1 MKQLEQLRVMHVQLA
16 ENELGLARATL
27 VHELV
32 QREEEGCA
40 VEAIREA
47 LEQQD
52 IMSFTAVETQTL
64 LDTLARL
71 PVRDGFGYVEPSDL
85 RGIREA
91 RSEPPD
97 LPSFEVSSYGSRLTG
112 AWFGRCAGCCLG
124 KPVEGWS
131 HGQIRAYLDAIDV
144 GDLRAYVPMV
154 EPIPIEG
161 KSWHHSAG
169 ESTGGNIDGM
179 PRDDDID
186 YMIMALEVL
195 EQYGPDATTADYGSM
210 WLDRLPYARVYTAE
224 RAAYRNLVSGY
235 PADEA
240 ALYNNPYREW
250 IGAQIRADVLG
261 YVVPGRPEVAA
272 RLAYQDAA
280 LSHVKNGIYG
290 EMWAAATISAAFVL
304 DHPGDAIRAGLAQI
318 PASSRLYEAIEN
330 SLGWAASL
338 PTWQEAYAEIQA
350 AYGHYH
356 FVHTINNACF
366 VVLGLMYGHPSFSD
380 TIGIA
385 VECGEDTDCNGA
397 TAGSVFGA
405 LHGEDSIPAEWTRPF
420 GDRVRTIV
428 PGQYGHG
435 DYLSIKDLVQRTSLL
450 AQGAFSSL

>member
-1 MKQLEQLRVMHVQLA
+1 MKQLEKLRVMNVQLA
-16 ENELGLARATL
+16 ESELGLARATL
-27 VHELV
+27 VHEIV
-32 QREEEGCA
+32 QREEEGCE
-40 VEAIREA
+40 VMEIREV
-47 LEQQD
+47 LEKKD
-52 IMSFTAVETQTL
+52 VTSLTDVETQNL

-85 RGIREA
+85 RGIRKA
-91 RSEPPD
+91 RAESTG
-97 LPSFEVSSYGSRLTG
+97 LPEFETSSYESRLTG

-131 HGQIRAYLDAIDV
+131 HGQIREYLDAIDV
-144 GDLRAYVPMV
+144 GGLRAYVPVV
-154 EPIPIEG
+154 EPNPVEG

-169 ESTGGNIDGM
+169 ESTRGNIDGM

-186 YMIMALEVL
+186 YMILALEVL
-195 EQYGPDATTADYGSM
+195 EQYGPDARTADYGSM

-224 RAAYRNLVSGY
+224 RAAYRNLILGY
-235 PADEA
+235 SAAEA
-240 ALYNNPYREW
+240 ALHNNPYREW

-261 YVVPGRPEVAA
+261 YVVPGRPEAAA
-272 RLAYQDAA
+272 RLAYEDAA
-280 LSHVKNGIYG
+280 LSHVKNGVYG
-290 EMWAAATISAAFVL
+290 EMWAAATISAAFL
-304 DHPGDAIRAGLAQI
+304 FDHPADAIRAGLSQI
-318 PASSRLYEAIEN
+318 PSRSRLYEAIEN
-330 SLGWAASL
+330 TLSWTTSL
-338 PTWQEAYAEIQA
+338 PTWQEAYAKIQA

-405 LHGEDSIPAEWTRPF
+405 LHGEHSIPAEWTLPL

-428 PGQYGHG
+428 PGRYGHG
-435 DYLSIKDLVQRTSLL
+435 EYLSITGLVQRTSLL
-450 AQGAFSSL
+450 AHGAFSAL

>member
-1 MKQLEQLRVMHVQLA
+1 MHVQLA
-16 ENELGLARATL
+16 ESELGLPRATL

-32 QREEEGCA
+32 QREEEGC
-40 VEAIREA
+40 
-47 LEQQD
+47 
-52 IMSFTAVETQTL
+52 SVETIRDELEEVGIKNLKDVEIQSC
-64 LDTLARL
+64 LDALAHL
-71 PVRDGFGYVEPSDL
+71 PIRDDFGYTEPNDL
-85 RGIREA
+85 QRIHEA
-91 RSEPPD
+91 RSEAPVIPEFD
-97 LPSFEVSSYGSRLTG
+97 ASSFASRLTG
-112 AWFGRCAGCCLG
+112 AWLGRCAGCCLG

-131 HGQIRAYLDAIDV
+131 HGQIRAYLDVIDV

-154 EPIPIEG
+154 DPNPVEG
-161 KSWHHSAG
+161 KRWHYSSG
-169 ESTGGNIDGM
+169 ESTQGNIDGM

-195 EQYGPDATTADYGSM
+195 EQHGPEATTADYGSM

-224 RAAYRNLVSGY
+224 RAAYRNLVAGNL
-235 PADEA
+235 ADEA
-240 ALYNNPYREW
+240 ALHNNPYREW

-261 YVVPGRPEVAA
+261 YVVPGRPESAA

-280 LSHVKNGIYG
+280 LSHVKNGMYG

-318 PASSRLYEAIEN
+318 PATSRLHEAIER
-330 SLGWAASL
+330 SLEWASSFPA
-338 PTWQEAYAEIQA
+338 WQEAYAEIEA

-366 VVLGLMYGHPSFSD
+366 VVLGLMYGHRDFSE

-405 LHGEDSIPAEWTRPF
+405 LHGADSIPREWTQSF
-420 GDRVRTIV
+420 GNRVRTIV
-428 PGQYGHG
+428 SGPQGHAG
-435 DYLSIKDLVQRTSLL
+435 YLLISDLVQRTSTL
-450 AQGAFSSL
+450 ALGSFSRQ